1 MINDLIE
8 KYHANK
14 GYSFGGKNLFYE
26 TYPNIDKKDIDQALS
41 TSDVTKI

>member
-26 TYPNIDKKDIDQALS
+26 TYQNKNIR
-41 TSDVTKI
+41 